1 MLWRRRWIVLLVALL
16 APAGAIAISL
26 RQDPVY
32 EASSQVLLQNENLAG
47 SLTGVGNTALA
58 SDPVRLV
65 QTQAD
70 LARVPLVARR
80 AITASGVE
88 NVTPQELLDNS
99 SVSPKTDSDMLAF
112 SVENEDPAVAQAL
125 AAAYAS
131 AYTRYRLEVDTA
143 AISRALTEAEQ
154 RLAQLRESG
163 DSGSQLYA
171 SVADKVQTLQTMEA
185 LQTSNAFVVRTPDHA
200 AKVSPNPVRNGVLA
214 LALGLVLG
222 VGLALLRE
230 TLDTRVRSA
239 DAVSAA
245 LRVPLLA
252 RLPRPPRRLA
262 SRNIV
267 ASLVQPSGSSAEAFR
282 LLRANLDFVLL
293 DHPARTILIT
303 SALEGEGKT
312 TTAANLGVTLAKA
325 GRRVALVDLDL
336 RRPALRRFFGLRPDN
351 PGLTDV
357 ALGHATLAE
366 ALQPVD
372 LDVKPGD
379 RSPGDER
386 NHGRLQGVLEVLAAG
401 RIPPDPA
408 EFIET
413 SSLGR
418 VLEDLREQ
426 FDMVLI
432 DSPPVLAVGDAL
444 MLSARVDG
452 VLLVARLAV
461 LRRPVL
467 RELQR
472 AIEMSPTHLLGFV
485 LAAPEAEERPG
496 GPIGYRYYGSPYPSI
511 STHEPVR

>member
-16 APAGAIAISL
+16 ATASAVAISL
-26 RQDPVY
+26 REDKVY
-32 EASSQVLLQNENLAG
+32 EASSQVLLQNENLAAT
-47 SLTGVGNTALA
+47 LTGIGNTAIA
-58 SDPVRLV
+58 NDPVRLV

-70 LARVPLVARR
+70 LARVPLVAQRTIAAAR
-80 AITASGVE
+80 VE
-88 NVTPQELLDNS
+88 GITPQELLDSS
-99 SVSPKTDSDMLAF
+99 SVSPKSNSDMLQF
-112 SVENEDPAVAQAL
+112 SVRNGDPAVAQAL
-125 AAAYAS
+125 AGAYAR
-131 AYTRYRLEVDTA
+131 AYTKYRREVDTA
-143 AISRALTEAEQ
+143 AISTALAEAQQ
-154 RLAQLRESG
+154 RLSELRASG
-163 DSGSQLYA
+163 DSGSPLYA
-171 SVADKVQTLQTMEA
+171 SVADKVQTLLTMEA

-200 AKVSPNPVRNGVLA
+200 DQVSPKPVRNAALA

-230 TLDTRVRSA
+230 TLDTRVRTA
-239 DAVSAA
+239 DEVSRA

-262 SRNIV
+262 SRHIV
-267 ASLVQPSGSSAEAFR
+267 ASLVQPGGSSAEAFR
-282 LLRANLDFVLL
+282 LLRANLDFAIL

-325 GRRVALVDLDL
+325 GRRVAVIDLDL
-336 RRPALRRFFGLRPDN
+336 RKPALHAFFGLRAGE

-357 ALGHATLAE
+357 ALGHVSLSDAMHPIQLDLRAA
-366 ALQPVD
+366 ALDHDDDPD
-372 LDVKPGD
+372 A
-379 RSPGDER
+379 
-386 NHGRLQGVLEVLAAG
+386 GRVQGTLEVLTAG

-408 EFIET
+408 EFMET

-418 VLEDLREQ
+418 VLEEVRDH
-426 FDMVLI
+426 FDTVLI

-472 AIEMSPTHLLGFV
+472 SLEMSPAHLLGFV
-485 LAAPEAEERPG
+485 LASPEAEESYGGLPG
-496 GPIGYRYYGSPYPSI
+496 YQYYGSPYSSI
-511 STHEPVR
+511 SAGERFP